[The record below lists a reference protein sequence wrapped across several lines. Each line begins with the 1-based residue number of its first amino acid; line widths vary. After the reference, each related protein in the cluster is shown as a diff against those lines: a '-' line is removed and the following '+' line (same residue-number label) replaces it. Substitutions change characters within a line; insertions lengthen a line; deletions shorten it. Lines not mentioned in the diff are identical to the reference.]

1 MRRTAR
7 GAALEAS
14 GRPSKSLA
22 DTLTATLRSARGTAC
37 AASTQTPAGPAIR
50 FCAATGA
57 PAAASAGGAG
67 GRITAQ
73 RKMPMM
79 TTITSRIVPA
89 TQRAVV
95 SPALT
100 FIACLLV
107 AAAAGCEQASLPSR
121 DGLRVP
127 DVQFEPTPQHI
138 VAGMLDLAQ
147 VGAADVVFDLGC
159 GDGRI
164 VIAAAKTRGARGVCV
179 DIDPQRIR
187 ESRANAE
194 RSGVTDRIVFLNQDL
209 LETGLGDAT
218 VVTLFLSPEMNLK
231 VRPKLW
237 RELKPGTR
245 VVSYVHGM
253 GDWAPR
259 EARSVAGPYGPRK
272 LFLWVISLGN
282 DSGSATG
289 ARPTGAS

>member
-1 MRRTAR
+1 
-7 GAALEAS
+7 
-14 GRPSKSLA
+14 
-22 DTLTATLRSARGTAC
+22 
-37 AASTQTPAGPAIR
+37 
-50 FCAATGA
+50 
-57 PAAASAGGAG
+57 
-67 GRITAQ
+67 
-73 RKMPMM
+73 MM

-179 DIDPQRIR
+179 DIDPQRIS
-187 ESRANAE
+187 ESRANAQRAGVAE
-194 RSGVTDRIVFLNQDL
+194 RILFLNQDL
-209 LETGLGDAT
+209 FETEIGDAT
-218 VVTLFLSPEMNLK
+218 VVTLFLWPSVNLK
-231 VRPKLW
+231 LRPKLW
-237 RELKPGTR
+237 RDLKPGTR
-245 VVSYVHGM
+245 VVSYIHSM
-253 GDWAPR
+253 GDWPPR
-259 EARSVAGPYGPRK
+259 EAQNVEGARGPRE
-272 LFLWVISLGN
+272 LFLWVIESPPN
-282 DSGSATG
+282 
-289 ARPTGAS
+289 